1 MTMEYKSISQTCAP
15 KLAGVI
21 EDWQKN
27 LLSERRLSLKTGESY
42 QRDMKEFMTFLNDH
56 LEKEVSLSDLKKLTV
71 SDFRS
76 FLVWRSS
83 QKIAR
88 SSIARGLSAVRNFF
102 KYMTRNDILE
112 NTAIMAIRSAR
123 PGKTLPK
130 PLSVTDAARF
140 LEAAKNMAR
149 ESWEAKRDVALYMLM
164 YGCGLRIAEALGL
177 DIGDF
182 SGRAEALTISG
193 KGGKQ
198 RIVPILP
205 AVRKAV
211 ASYLKV
217 HPTNRPTQPLFVG
230 ARGDRL
236 NPGVVQR
243 NVRFIRRALNLPDT
257 VTPHALRHSFAT
269 HLLQGGGDL
278 RTVQELLGHAS
289 LSATQ
294 RYTEIT
300 MEHLQEVYEHAH
312 PRARLK

>member
-164 YGCGLRIAEALGL
+164 YGCGLRIAEALDL

-182 SGRAEALTISG
+182 SSSAEALTITG

-217 HPTNRPTQPLFVG
+217 HPTHRPTEPLFVG

>member
-1 MTMEYKSISQTCAP
+1 MTTEYKSISQTCAP
-15 KLAGVI
+15 KLASVI
-21 EDWQKN
+21 EDWYKN
-27 LLSERRLSLKTGESY
+27 LLSERRLALKTGESY
-42 QRDMKEFMTFLNDH
+42 QRDMKEFMTFLSDH
-56 LEKEVSLSDLKKLTV
+56 FDKQISLADLKKLTV

-76 FLVWRSS
+76 FLVWRSN

-102 KYMTRNDILE
+102 KYMTRNEILE

-123 PGKTLPK
+123 PQKTLPK

-140 LEAAKNMAR
+140 LDAAQNMAR
-149 ESWEAKRDVALYMLM
+149 ETWEAKRDVALYTLM

-177 DIGDF
+177 NKKDF
-182 SGRAEALTISG
+182 ESHTDTLVITG
-193 KGGKQ
+193 KGDKQ

-211 ASYLKV
+211 LSYLKM
-217 HPTNRPTQPLFVG
+217 HPLSRSEAPLFVG

-243 NVRFIRRALNLPDT
+243 NVRLIRRALNLPDT

-312 PRARLK
+312 PRAHLK